1 LRYALLPP
9 PSDNLHDGYKV
20 KRRKEMNVL
29 KRAMRR
35 WAELGTRELVHED
48 GTRERRPVIIRSSRV

>member
-1 LRYALLPP
+1 
-9 PSDNLHDGYKV
+9 
-20 KRRKEMNVL
+20 MNVL

-35 WAELGTRELVHED
+35 WAELGTREVVVHKD